1 MRLVRPN
8 PVGLPV
14 REGGVIL
21 LLIEPFRC
29 ILFLVMEHRPRQ
41 RPIIRLPFIIGKGRE
56 PRLYII
62 VITCSR
68 ATEYSPHIKI
78 LFA

>member
-56 PRLYII
+56 
-62 VITCSR
+62 
-68 ATEYSPHIKI
+68 
-78 LFA
+78 